1 MDKYQKL
8 ATETSSD
15 HVDYV
20 EAKRIKDER
29 HQNRFNYYNAAI
41 ATLALIL
48 SDGV

>member
-41 ATLALIL
+41 ATL
-48 SDGV
+48 